1 MKLCAILLPI
11 IVSIAWFWVPLLY
24 AMNLIEFYWFVII
37 GVIGTLVLI
46 LCDIFEIIKL
56 YKINK

>member
-1 MKLCAILLPI
+1 
-11 IVSIAWFWVPLLY
+11 
-24 AMNLIEFYWFVII
+24 MNLIEFYWFVII

-46 LCDIFEIIKL
+46 LCAIFEIIKL